1 MIMVVELF
9 FRGLVLG
16 FSIAAPIGPIGVL
29 CIRRTIA
36 GGKNSGFVSGLGA
49 ATVDAFYSSIAAF
62 GLTIISNF
70 LLNQFKWL
78 RYIGGFFLCY
88 LGYSTFF
95 SKPSEEKVKTHGYG
109 LVSDYFSTL
118 LLTIANPTTII
129 SFIALFASFGVLDAG
144 FDQSM
149 VLVMGV
155 FMGSAFW
162 WFILSTVVSIFRVQ
176 FDKKWVS
183 WSNRISGLAIF
194 AFGLFALFGPIRTS

>member
-1 MIMVVELF
+1 MIMVVEFF

-36 GGKNSGFVSGLGA
+36 GGRNSGFVSGLGA
-49 ATVDAFYSSIAAF
+49 ATVDAFYSSVAAF
-62 GLTIISNF
+62 GLTIISSF

-95 SKPSEEKVKTHGYG
+95 SKLSEEKVKTHGYG

-118 LLTIANPTTII
+118 LLTLANPTTII
-129 SFIALFASFGVLDAG
+129 SFIALFASFGIVNAG
-144 FDQSM
+144 FDHNM

-162 WFILSTVVSIFRVQ
+162 WFILSSIVSIFRVQ
-176 FDKKWVS
+176 FDNRWMS
-183 WSNRISGLAIF
+183 WSNRISGIVIF
-194 AFGLFALFGPIRTS
+194 AFGLFALFGSI